1 MRIKPNYVNPCPIEV
16 SFHEIL
22 PDLDDLGIDRE
33 KFLSMFRSFTQY
45 VATQTD
51 NLNLFEMHKLVHSQ
65 KRVRV
70 VKNAVRNRY
79 TKEQWY
85 KHVSLKIPYLESFD
99 AVIIPL
105 KTNKFATSA
114 RLAICPEINR
124 MELQVK
130 LFTDHSEWICI
141 ETDQHRFVS
150 HFRHI
155 VLNM

>member
-1 MRIKPNYVNPCPIEV
+1 MKIKPNYANPCPIEV

-22 PDLDDLGIDRE
+22 PDLDDLGIDRD

-45 VATQTD
+45 VGTQTD
-51 NLNLFEMHKLVHSQ
+51 GLNLFEMHKLVDSQ

-70 VKNAVRNRY
+70 VKDAIRNQY
-79 TKEQWY
+79 TREQWY
-85 KHVSLKIPYLESFD
+85 KRVDLKIPYLESFD

-105 KTNKFATSA
+105 KTNKLATSA
-114 RLAICPEINR
+114 RLAISPEIGR

-130 LFTDHSEWICI
+130 LFTDHSNWICVD
-141 ETDQHRFVS
+141 TDQHRFVA